1 MREGPAVK
9 KFMIR
14 FNSPVI
20 LSFALM
26 SLLALALHVV
36 TNGLTTQTFFSSYH
50 SSLYDPM
57 TYLRFVSHVLGCVSF
72 DEYATLML
80 PLLLIGP
87 PLEEKYSGVTLAVAI
102 AMTAL
107 ITGLVNFAVF
117 RGNTLMGPNAV
128 IFMLLV
134 LTSFTDMKKEGIPLT
149 MVLVVVFYLG
159 REIQAGMAV
168 ANHAHEFLNVVG
180 GICGVIFG
188 FALNGKKK
196 GS

>member
-1 MREGPAVK
+1 
-9 KFMIR
+9 MIR

-20 LSFALM
+20 LSFALL

-57 TYLRFVSHVLGCVSF
+57 TYLRFLTHVLGCVSF

-87 PLEEKYSGVTLAVAI
+87 PLEEKYSGVTLAMTI
-102 AMTAL
+102 AVTAL
-107 ITGLVNFAVF
+107 VTGLVNYAMF
-117 RGNTLMGPNAV
+117 RGNTLMGPSAV
-128 IFMLLV
+128 IFMLLI
-134 LTSFTDMKKEGIPLT
+134 LMSFTDMKKEGIPLT
-149 MVLVVVFYLG
+149 MVLVVIFYLG
-159 REIQAGMAV
+159 REVQAGMAV
-168 ANHAHEFLNVVG
+168 ANHADQFINVVG
-180 GICGVIFG
+180 GLCGIVFG

-196 GS
+196 GI